1 MHRLA
6 FIVDPLNHIFQLA
19 LVTDKYMVPVA
30 EFTEEEFLEFGEL
43 HEQAWTLY
51 QSMSLQPSVVDFIQG
66 IKAIDKVR

>member
-1 MHRLA
+1 
-6 FIVDPLNHIFQLA
+6 
-19 LVTDKYMVPVA
+19 MVPVA